1 PARDRSPDHLRL
13 QTRSTHIRVTG
24 PCWVVCRHLNQLK
37 PFLGFDLKQQNMIC
51 VGKSGNVVLIRRKSW
66 EPLAWT
72 SGISNCESHVVQVVL
87 LTGAGSFHKNRKGGP
102 GKAALFSIFVSEGV
116 RRLYVLGLPALGPL
130 HYVELDL
137 LAFLQAAE
145 SIRLDRREVNENV
158 LAILAADETISF
170 CVVKPLYC
178 SCFHGV
184 AYVPLF
190 CNVA

>member
-1 PARDRSPDHLRL
+1 MVRLRTKTSRGFRRTPKNRALPKELTNWKGEVPA
-13 QTRSTHIRVTG
+13 QATGANSTLAGKKGSSGLRVTG
-24 PCWVVCRHLNQLK
+24 GDAIPADSRPDTVWIWPPKTGRAAQARPPSFPNFFSEWLCRLH
-37 PFLGFDLKQQNMIC
+37 
-51 VGKSGNVVLIRRKSW
+51 
-66 EPLAWT
+66 
-72 SGISNCESHVVQVVL
+72 
-87 LTGAGSFHKNRKGGP
+87 
-102 GKAALFSIFVSEGV
+102 
-116 RRLYVLGLPALGPL
+116 VLGLPALGTL
-130 HYVELDL
+130 DHIELDL

-190 CNVA
+190 CDVA